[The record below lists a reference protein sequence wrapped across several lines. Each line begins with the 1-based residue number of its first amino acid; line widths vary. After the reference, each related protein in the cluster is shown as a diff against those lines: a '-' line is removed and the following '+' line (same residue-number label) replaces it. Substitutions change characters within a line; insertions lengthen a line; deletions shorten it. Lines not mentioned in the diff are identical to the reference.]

1 MSDLKTLSLVG
12 AAAAALSL
20 LTATPSLAQAVIDNP
35 GYCAQ
40 FYPDANCNNL
50 GPGNPYTDPNYYY
63 RRGASTWEG
72 GQTVGV
78 APAAPLERH
87 HPYYHHRRHHT
98 AERTQ

>member
-1 MSDLKTLSLVG
+1 MSDLKTLSLLG

-20 LTATPSLAQAVIDNP
+20 VTATPSTAQAVIDNP

-50 GPGNPYTDPNYYY
+50 GPGNPYTDPGYYY
-63 RRGASTWEG
+63 RRGPTWEG

-78 APAAPLERH
+78 APAAPLQRH
-87 HPYYHHRRHHT
+87 HYYHHRRHHT